1 MPFTVYETAATPLTV
16 ETRLLAKVPLT
27 ALNSTS
33 IAGRDFDKSFIVSKL
48 EYLLKLTDIVFTSP
62 ISASVT
68 VVESALMITQLFN
81 VTVEGTKFL
90 GELVPHQL

>member
-1 MPFTVYETAATPLTV
+1 MYETVATPLTV
-16 ETRLLAKVPLT
+16 ETKLLAKVPLT

-33 IAGRDFDKSFIVSKL
+33 ITGRGFDKSFIVSKL

-68 VVESALMITQLFN
+68 VVGSALIITQLFN

>member
-1 MPFTVYETAATPLTV
+1 MYETVATPLTV

-33 IAGRDFDKSFIVSKL
+33 ISGRGFDKSFIVSKL

-62 ISASVT
+62 IPAIIVFG
-68 VVESALMITQLFN
+68 SALIITQLFN